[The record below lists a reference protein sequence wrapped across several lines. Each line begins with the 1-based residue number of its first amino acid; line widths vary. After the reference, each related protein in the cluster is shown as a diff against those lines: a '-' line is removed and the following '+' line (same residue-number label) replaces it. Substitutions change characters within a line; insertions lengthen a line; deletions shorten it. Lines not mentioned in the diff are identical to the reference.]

1 MGLPLTI
8 TNINGRRHP
17 GGMTFLISE
26 LSMADWV
33 QRVDDRTIVLVPVGI
48 LEGHGPNLPLSTD
61 TYQSVHVCHRLAGEM
76 DNVLVAPTVHYGQ
89 CSSTANFPGSISLR
103 FDTVRALVRDIVS
116 EFYRQGVR
124 NIAVISGHAGRNHI
138 AAMSEAAREVVA
150 EHPDLRVMTLS
161 DFDLAY
167 ERLGKEFPADDGHGG
182 AVETARVM
190 AIRPDLVQ
198 GAGEPHTPKMPRFA
212 HLPDPERV
220 WTKGYWGYPDQ
231 ATPEK
236 GAALNDWIVG
246 EMKGHLEGM
255 RSGW

>member
-1 MGLPLTI
+1 
-8 TNINGRRHP
+8 
-17 GGMTFLISE
+17 MTFLISE
-26 LSMADWV
+26 MSMADWAAQV
-33 QRVDDRTIVLVPVGI
+33 NDQTIVLVPVGI

-61 TYQSVHVCHRLAGEM
+61 TYQSVHICNRLAEEM

-89 CSSTANFPGSISLR
+89 CSSTANFPGSVSLR

-116 EFYRQGVR
+116 EFYRQGIR

-138 AAMSEAAREVVA
+138 AAMSEGAREVVA
-150 EHPDLRVMTLS
+150 AHPDMRVMTLS

-182 AVETARVM
+182 AVETARIM
-190 AIRPDLVQ
+190 AIRPDLV
-198 GAGEPHTPKMPRFA
+198 
-212 HLPDPERV
+212 HLPDPERI
-220 WTKGYWGYPDQ
+220 WTEGYWGYPDQ

-255 RSGW
+255 RAGW

>member
-1 MGLPLTI
+1 
-8 TNINGRRHP
+8 
-17 GGMTFLISE
+17 MTFLISE
-26 LSMADWV
+26 MSMADWASQV
-33 QRVDDRTIVLVPVGI
+33 NDDTIVLVPVGI

-61 TYQSVHVCHRLAGEM
+61 TYQSVHVCTRLAEEM
-76 DNVLVAPTVHYGQ
+76 ENVLVAPTIHYGQ
-89 CSSTANFPGSISLR
+89 CSSTANFPGSISIR

-138 AAMSEAAREVVA
+138 AAMSEGAREVVA
-150 EHPDLRVMTLS
+150 EHQDLRVMTLS

-167 ERLGKEFPADDGHGG
+167 ERLGKDFPADDGHGG

-190 AIRPDLVQ
+190 AIRPDLVK
-198 GAGEPHTPKMPRFA
+198 GAGPPSTPKMPKWA
-212 HLPDPERV
+212 HLPDPERI
-220 WTKGYWGYPDQ
+220 WTEGYWGYPDQ

-236 GAALNDWIVG
+236 GASLNDWIVE

-255 RSGW
+255 RKGW

>member
-1 MGLPLTI
+1 
-8 TNINGRRHP
+8 
-17 GGMTFLISE
+17 MTHIISE
-26 LSMADWV
+26 MSMADWAE
-33 QRVDDRTIVLVPVGI
+33 QVDAETIVLVPVGI

-61 TYQSVHVCHRLAGEM
+61 TYQSVHVCHRLAEEM

-103 FDTVRALVRDIVS
+103 FDTVRALVRDIIS

-124 NIAVISGHAGRNHI
+124 NVAVISGHAGRNHV

-150 EHPDLRVMTLS
+150 EHPDLRAMTLS

-167 ERLGKEFPADDGHGG
+167 ERLGKEFPAGDGHGG

-190 AIRPDLVQ
+190 AIRPDLVK

-212 HLPDPERV
+212 HLPNPEEV

-236 GAALNDWIVG
+236 GAALNDWIVE
-246 EMKGHLEGM
+246 EMRGHLEGM
-255 RSGW
+255 RKGWTG